1 VSATAVSP
9 TDSAD
14 SADQSGDVGEVDE
27 ACCFVR
33 SINPHRW
40 NGRTAVLVH
49 GAWHSGAH
57 YLETFDRRP
66 GWAYDFAAAGY
77 RVLLPDWPGT
87 GRSPAVSEP
96 DLITAEYICQG
107 LGTVIDSVAGPVDL
121 LVHSMS
127 GPYGVRLLETH
138 GGKVEN
144 LVAVAPGLPGELT
157 EPPDS
162 WADLGDS
169 IRTVRASAEYTFP
182 KRGWT
187 TGSRAFI
194 VDHCIGPSTRMPP
207 VDPAAYEASLV
218 PLWGGLSA
226 ELLQASLSETKS
238 VAKLRGRVLVIVGT
252 HDAGHPRPHGDRLV
266 AWLRECGAQADYAYL
281 GDAGIHGNGHMLM
294 LEDNSSEIA
303 EVILGWLGQATG

>member
-1 VSATAVSP
+1 MSATAVVQP
-9 TDSAD
+9 DSAG
-14 SADQSGDVGEVDE
+14 QSGEPV
-27 ACCFVR
+27 CYVR

-57 YLETFDRRP
+57 YLETFDKRP

-87 GRSPAVSEP
+87 GRSPAVEQP
-96 DLITAEYICQG
+96 GLITAEYICRG
-107 LGTVIDSVAGPVDL
+107 LGAVIDSVAGPVDL

-138 GGKVEN
+138 GREIEN
-144 LVAVAPGLPGELT
+144 LVAVAPGLPAEMT

-162 WADLGDS
+162 WEDLGDS
-169 IRTVRASAEYTFP
+169 IRTVRAKREYTFP

-187 TGSRAFI
+187 TGSPSFI
-194 VDHCIGPSTRMPP
+194 VDHCIGASTRMPP
-207 VDPAAYEASLV
+207 MEPGAYEASLF

-226 ELLQASLSETKS
+226 ELLEAALRGTKS
-238 VAKLRGRVLVIVGT
+238 EARLSGRALVVIGT
-252 HDAGHPRPHGDRLV
+252 HDAGHPRAHGDML
-266 AWLRECGAQADYAYL
+266 ATWLRQHGAKADYTYL
-281 GDAGIHGNGHMLM
+281 GDLGIHGNGHMLM

-303 EVILGWLGQATG
+303 GVILDWLHAK